1 MGGRSYA
8 AEEPPGHALGVTLAD
23 LIGAPLW
30 GALLAEGHR
39 RAHRAGDVLLRQ
51 GDPGTH
57 ALALACGVVKVTYA
71 ERDGTVRVL
80 AFRGAGDV
88 VGEAAVARGGAARLA
103 TVEAISAC
111 AVAVVEK
118 DRFRRFVERHALSP
132 VLHEHALTRLGES
145 DRARAG
151 RGGSCE
157 RVAQALLALVAAM
170 GEAAAAAG
178 SGVELAV
185 TRSDLAQYLGV
196 SRNTVSA
203 RLHEIGAGVVG
214 AGRKCIIVHDL
225 AGLRSFARG
234 GPRNV

>member
-8 AEEPPGHALGVTLAD
+8 AEEPPGHALGVTLAG

-30 GALLAEGHR
+30 GALLAEGRR

-88 VGEAAVARGGAARLA
+88 VGEAAVARSGAARLA

-111 AVAVVEK
+111 EVAVVEK
-118 DRFRRFVERHALSP
+118 DRFRRFVERHGLSP
-132 VLHEHALTRLGES
+132 VLHEHALIRLGES

-170 GEAAAAAG
+170 GGDTAG
-178 SGVELAV
+178 PGVELAV
-185 TRSDLAQYLGV
+185 TRSELAQYLGV

-203 RLHEIGAGVVG
+203 RLREIGDGVVG
-214 AGRKCIIVHDL
+214 AGRGCVVVHDL
-225 AGLRSFARG
+225 AGLRAFARS

>member
-1 MGGRSYA
+1 MGGRSHTA
-8 AEEPPGHALGVTLAD
+8 GEPPGHALGVTLAG

-30 GALLAEGHR
+30 EALLAEGHR

-57 ALALACGVVKVTYA
+57 ALALAAGVVKVTFA

-88 VGEAAVARGGAARLA
+88 VGEAAVARAGAARLA

-111 AVAVVEK
+111 AVAVVEQH
-118 DRFRRFVERHALSP
+118 RFRRFVERHGLSP
-132 VLHEHALTRLGES
+132 VLHEHALIRLGES

-151 RGGSCE
+151 HGGSCE
-157 RVAQALLALVAAM
+157 RVAQALLALVAAT

-203 RLHEIGAGVVG
+203 RLREIGDGVVG
-214 AGRKCIIVHDL
+214 AGRRSIVVHDV
-225 AGLRSFARG
+225 AGLRAVARSDA
-234 GPRNV
+234 